1 MSLSQ
6 PFNTTVDQ
14 EQPKKACDQK
24 EGEENGN

>member
-6 PFNTTVDQ
+6 PFNASIDQ
-14 EQPKKACDQK
+14 EQPKKAFNQK